1 MYSAK
6 ISNSIEI
13 NKKDGEVKL
22 NDLKIDVNGYSE
34 PRLLE
39 NVKGDY
45 NSDKDLT
52 RPYPY
57 NSNDWPK
64 GIWYDLYC
72 NMCRNLL
79 KWKRNRNYKKD

>member
-1 MYSAK
+1 MYTTK

-22 NDLKIDVNGYSE
+22 NELKIDVNGYSE

-39 NVKGDY
+39 NAKNDY
-45 NSDKDLT
+45 GSDKGLT
-52 RPYPY
+52 RTSY

-64 GIWYDLYC
+64 GVWYDLYC

-79 KWKRNRNYKKD
+79 KWKRKRIYKKD